1 MNKAIQKL
9 LSIYKNSE
17 DGLTDVSKLTGLK
30 RYDVIDLLKLKCD
43 PPMANIILTDLLNEG
58 KLPSVSKNCKMND
71 GGDGVWYLETKF
83 DINDEYYGS
92 LNSMATPF
100 WDGNPQLPVDSAW
113 MGVYSKTDGKKLE
126 EIDSELYDF
135 YDTPKE
141 FEGLQSVLEWYRDF
155 YTPKV
160 NEILKKHFEETLNKS
175 DLFEP

>member
-1 MNKAIQKL
+1 
-9 LSIYKNSE
+9 
-17 DGLTDVSKLTGLK
+17 
-30 RYDVIDLLKLKCD
+30 
-43 PPMANIILTDLLNEG
+43 
-58 KLPSVSKNCKMND
+58 MND